1 MCIQYRG
8 RSILGKLCFAFVT
21 AFFTVGEAQDSA
33 ADKWQEK
40 SEVYWED
47 RVYGHQIYK
56 SNTMYVSYEPRSENY
71 QAYFYNEALGQQ
83 DYHWKNYDNGVYT
96 EKQFREGSGELTYYA
111 TQDGSFNNWLQQVS
125 FMFIFA
131 LSTCV
136 VVSICFCFAIAVS
149 QRMRKIE
156 QQEEMERLQEI
167 EGIDMNDGEL
177 GGSQADFDDS

>member
-8 RSILGKLCFAFVT
+8 SILGKIFAAFVT
-21 AFFTVGEAQDSA
+21 VSTVCEAQNSP

-156 QQEEMERLQEI
+156 QQEEMERL
-167 EGIDMNDGEL
+167 
-177 GGSQADFDDS
+177 